1 MAGSQVAVIRTIVK
15 LVVVAGGFGDGY
27 LLKKKGSRH
36 PATIPVVSASTSV
49 DDRQELFL
57 KIARL
62 DGEFEAG
69 KMLEEEYHKL
79 RSAKKTQLVELMRRR
94 KVESDGG

>member
-1 MAGSQVAVIRTIVK
+1 M
-15 LVVVAGGFGDGY
+15 VAGGFGGGY
-27 LLKKKGSRH
+27 LLKEKGSRH

-57 KIARL
+57 EIARL

-69 KMLEEEYHKL
+69 KILEEEYHKL
-79 RSAKKTQLVELMRRR
+79 RSAKKTQLIELMRRR